1 MQLFYLLLARLQP
14 SFHTRSKSTKLISMR
29 KQLTTLYVTL
39 AVLLGS
45 TGATLGTEKSN
56 FNCSN
61 KDREYA
67 KFWGNYY
74 DPEDAYEFGRK
85 IKKVVKEKNLEGLF
99 TLVDGE
105 LTSGPRKRVIKGK
118 KFSDIFSNHWRN
130 DLLASDAPCSPAGW
144 RGFMLAS
151 GLVWFNRKNG
161 EWRVFSINGARE
173 ENIREANIPMG
184 WIISE
189 GLIPPQCFVK
199 EWVSSDNFEEFEDK
213 YNIPKEDCRS
223 IKLGSRKRTF
233 CQSTHFRKNPGIY
246 LGKEITSLD
255 GIAPSWDD
263 KDRITLAAPVDLCF
277 KGSVIDGRI
286 GDPIKL
292 SVKSDKKSKMIE
304 SKICSSET
312 SCTEYAYSILTN
324 VPLNK
329 CQELAPNL
337 TGQCRQSFLIA
348 VGDYSGGSIGWDY
361 GYNIYG
367 LFSFNDKKRF
377 IVPLKNFRK
386 KNDAINY
393 IEQSVK

>member
-1 MQLFYLLLARLQP
+1 LNRCGIENLP
-14 SFHTRSKSTKLISMR
+14 THSKSTRLIHMR
-29 KQLTTLYVTL
+29 NLTATLCLTI
-39 AVLLGS
+39 AVLIGS
-45 TGATLGTEKSN
+45 MKVTSGKEKSIS
-56 FNCSN
+56 NCSN

-67 KFWGNYY
+67 KFWDNYY

-85 IKKVVKEKNLEGLF
+85 IKTLVKERNLEGLF
-99 TLVDGE
+99 TLVNGE
-105 LTSGPRKRVIKGK
+105 LTSGPRKRFIKDK

-130 DLLASDAPCSPAGW
+130 DLLGSDSPCSPVGW

-151 GLVWFNRKNG
+151 GSVWFNRKDG
-161 EWRVFSINGARE
+161 KWRVFSINGARE
-173 ENIREANIPMG
+173 ENIGEANIPIG

-189 GLIPPQCFVK
+189 GLIPPQCFVR

-213 YNIPKEDCRS
+213 YKIPKEDCRS
-223 IKLGSRKRTF
+223 VKLGSRKLTF
-233 CQSTHFRKNPGIY
+233 CQSTHFRKNPGMY
-246 LGKEITSLD
+246 LGKEISSLD
-255 GIAPSWDD
+255 GITPSWDD

-277 KGSVIDGRI
+277 KGSVSGGRI
-286 GDPIKL
+286 GNPVKL

-304 SKICSSET
+304 SKVCSSET
-312 SCTEYAYSILTN
+312 SCTEYAYSILTK
-324 VPLNK
+324 VPINK

-348 VGDYSGGSIGWDY
+348 VGDYSGGSMGWGY

-367 LFSFNDKKRF
+367 LFSFNDKQRF
-377 IVPLKNFRK
+377 IVPLKNFQK